1 MELRCWDSSCWAAH
15 LGSEPGRFDRCRS
28 VLRAAEAGRLR
39 IVTSSLA
46 LVEVIKLKSHEKL
59 PPDKEP
65 MIRAYFKQPYIIIRE
80 LDRKIA
86 ESARDL
92 IWAYN
97 VPPKDAVHVATAL
110 HTPGVVQL
118 DTFDTG
124 DLVKLSG
131 KLGDPPLVIGFPP
144 IIEEQLDLLEGEPSP
159 AARSGK
165 DLAQDE
171 GSP

>member
-1 MELRCWDSSCWAAH
+1 M
-15 LGSEPGRFDRCRS
+15 
-28 VLRAAEAGRLR
+28 
-39 IVTSSLA
+39 
-46 LVEVIKLKSHEKL
+46 
-59 PPDKEP
+59 
-65 MIRAYFKQPYIIIRE
+65 
-80 LDRKIA
+80 
-86 ESARDL
+86 
-92 IWAYN
+92 
-97 VPPKDAVHVATAL
+97 
-110 HTPGVVQL
+110 QL